1 MTTTAIW
8 PILAC
13 LAASF
18 VTCLLIVLTQRWHGK
33 LSLDHDL
40 NGVQKVHSTPVPR
53 IGGLGMVVGLTL
65 AGLFSYQ
72 LGGETYETAAK
83 LLLCAIPVF
92 GAGLLED
99 ITKRVTARTRLFAAF
114 SSAALAYWA
123 LGARLTDVDTPGLDL
138 LISFSAVSFAFT
150 CFAVGGLT
158 NAINI
163 IDGLNGLA
171 SGSVAIMLGGLG
183 AIAWGV
189 GDTLVFKL
197 CMWGAAAAIGFL
209 VVNYPFGKIFLGDGG
224 AYLAGFWLS
233 ECAVLLMARNPKVN
247 TWTVL
252 LCCLYPV
259 VETGYSMFRRH
270 VIAKVPSGMP
280 DSGHL
285 HQLLFKRAEGVHPPW
300 LCHGITSGKIWL
312 LVAMCQIIAV
322 SSLGQYSIHIGAIL
336 SAAAMYVLVHRT
348 LWLPPEDTETALSR
362 R

>member
-1 MTTTAIW
+1 MTTTALW

-18 VTCLLIVLTQRWHGK
+18 ITCLLIILTQRWHGK

-40 NGVQKVHSTPVPR
+40 NGVQKIHSTPVPR
-53 IGGLGMVVGLTL
+53 IGGLGMVAGLGL

-72 LGGETYETAAK
+72 LHGETYETAGK

-92 GAGLLED
+92 GAGLIED
-99 ITKRVTARTRLFAAF
+99 ITKRVDVRTRLFAAF
-114 SSAALAYWA
+114 FSAALAYWA
-123 LGARLTDVDTPGLDL
+123 VGAKLTDVDTPGLDL
-138 LISFSAVSFAFT
+138 LMSFSVVSFAFT

-171 SGSVAIMLGGLG
+171 SGCVAIMLGGLG
-183 AIAWGV
+183 AIAWSV

-197 CMWGAAAAIGFL
+197 CMWGAAAAVGFL

-233 ECAVLLMARNPKVN
+233 ECAVLLMARNPEVN

-259 VETGYSMFRRH
+259 VETAYSMFRRH
-270 VIAKVPSGMP
+270 VIAKVPSGLP

-285 HQLLFKRAEGVHPPW
+285 HQLLFKQVDGARPAW
-300 LCHGITSGKIWL
+300 LCHGLTSGKIWL
-312 LVAMCQIIAV
+312 MVALCQIIAV
-322 SSLGQYSIHIGAIL
+322 SSLGQSSLHIATIL
-336 SAAAMYVLVHRT
+336 GAAALYVFAHRS
-348 LWLPPEDTETALSR
+348 LWPTQTNPDSALNQT
-362 R
+362 